1 MVTAEEL
8 LSSATATAGGHAWL
22 ATSTADHVDGVVPRV
37 VVAPATIDD
46 VARTLAWASDARLSV
61 VLRGSGTKDRW
72 GRVPGPVDVVLR
84 LDRLNHVIAH
94 EASDLTATVE
104 AGARL
109 RGVNRHL
116 ARHGQYLPFDPPHA
130 DHATIGGVLATNDIG
145 PLRHRFGS
153 PRDLLIGMTI
163 VMADGSVSSS
173 GGRVVKNVAGY
184 DIGRLMTGSHGC
196 LAAIVSATFK
206 LAPLPP
212 FSRTLRVRAARA
224 SDVPAFTDLLRQNQC
239 EPEALEVHLERRAGN
254 NSQVSLLVRYATVEP
269 AVDDAC
275 RQTRMCA
282 EQIGAGVETADGA
295 DAERWWSG
303 HVAAPAAAGRMQLR
317 LSWKPSEFER
327 AAGALHAAVGDADV
341 DWIGRAAVGSG
352 LMGIG
357 GDPARHAAVV
367 GELRAGP
374 VFTHVVVVDAPA
386 NLRREVDVWNV
397 PAPQRALWQALK
409 VACDPSQV
417 LGAGRGPL

>member
-1 MVTAEEL
+1 MVTTEGM
-8 LSSATATAGGHAWL
+8 LSAAAAASGGHAWL
-22 ATSTADHVDGVVPRV
+22 AASAADHVDGVVPGV
-37 VVAPATIDD
+37 VVAPATVDD
-46 VARTLAWASDARLSV
+46 VARTLAWASDTGRSV
-61 VLRGSGTKDRW
+61 VLRGGGTKDTW
-72 GRVPGPVDVVLR
+72 GRVPGAVDVLLR
-84 LDRLNHVIAH
+84 LDRLNRVIAH

-109 RGVNRHL
+109 RDVNQRL
-116 ARHGQYLPFDPPHA
+116 AQHGQCLPVDPPHA
-130 DHATIGGVLATNDIG
+130 DRATIGGVLATNDLG

-212 FSRTLRVRAARA
+212 FSRTLRVRVARA
-224 SDVPAFTDLLRQNQC
+224 SDVTAFTDLLRQHQC
-239 EPEALEVHLERRAGN
+239 EPEALEMHVKRRGG
-254 NSQVSLLVRYATVEP
+254 SDQVSLLVRYATVEP

-275 RQTRMCA
+275 RQTRA
-282 EQIGAGVETADGA
+282 SADQIGAIVEPADDGE
-295 DAERWWSG
+295 AEGWWAA
-303 HVAAPAAAGRMQLR
+303 HMLAPAAAGRMQLR

-327 AAGALHAAVGDADV
+327 ATASLHAAVGDADV
-341 DWIGRAAVGSG
+341 DWIGRAAAGSG
-352 LMGIG
+352 LVGIG
-357 GDPARHAAVV
+357 GDRATHAAVV
-367 GELRAGP
+367 DELRAGP
-374 VFTHVVVVDAPA
+374 AFKHVVVIDASA
-386 NLRREVDVWNV
+386 DLRREIDVWTV
-397 PAPQRALWQALK
+397 PDAQQALWHALK
-409 VACDPSQV
+409 VACDPRQT